1 MSLPKYIDTN
11 KTERI
16 GVHKVALILSE
27 MGLIFRETSN
37 SDTGVDGQIEVVDE
51 HNYATSRI
59 MAVQIKSGSSYLH
72 DNSDNWLFYV
82 DEAHKNYWRLF
93 PIPVMLIVYNPTDG
107 KAYFIDAKYAL
118 NTTEKIEIPKDNILC
133 KEKKE
138 LFLKTIGG
146 NLVTYSDIEN
156 IFQFMLREKCFD
168 ITFPVSYLELFI
180 SGLTSLCNDLFF
192 DVSLAIDIAEVNI
205 AQNPDLIGTT
215 IDHNFLWNYINYL
228 VREGLA
234 EINYHACLYDYE
246 YRMIQPRFIAP
257 LTYRGKQLLKYID
270 QLEQQ
275 LLEPQQMGS
284 WDVHI
289 VCESRVNLLFD
300 YPSVIRLKR
309 ITDLQ
314 STLLTKMGNEG

>member
-1 MSLPKYIDTN
+1 
-11 KTERI
+11 
-16 GVHKVALILSE
+16 

-72 DNSDNWLFYV
+72 DNDDNWHFYV

-107 KAYFIDAKYAL
+107 EAYFIDAKFAL
-118 NTTEKIEIPKDNILC
+118 NTTEKIEIPKENVLC
-133 KEKKE
+133 KENKD

-156 IFQFMLREKCFD
+156 VFQFMLQKKCQD
-168 ITFPVSYLELFI
+168 ISFSVSYLELFI
-180 SGLTSLCNDLFF
+180 SGLTNLCNDLFF
-192 DVSLAIDIAEVNI
+192 DVSLATDIAEVNT
-205 AQNPDLIGTT
+205 DLSGTS
-215 IDHNFLWNYINYL
+215 IDHDFLWKYINYL
-228 VREGLA
+228 VKENLA

-270 QLEQQ
+270 QLEQEI
-275 LLEPQQMGS
+275 LEPQQMGS
-284 WDVHI
+284 WNVHI
-289 VCESRVNLLFD
+289 VCESRVNLQFD
-300 YPSVIRLKR
+300 YYSSIRLNR
-309 ITDLQ
+309 LANLR
-314 STLLTKMGNEG
+314 SLLLTNLKQ

>member
-1 MSLPKYIDTN
+1 MITLPKYIDTN

-16 GVHKVALILSE
+16 GVNKVAWILSE

-59 MAVQIKSGSSYLH
+59 MAVQIKSGHSYLH
-72 DNSDNWLFYV
+72 DNGDNWHFYV

-107 KAYFIDAKYAL
+107 RAYFIDAKFAL

-133 KEKKE
+133 KENKE

-146 NLVTYSDIEN
+146 NLITYSDIE
-156 IFQFMLREKCFD
+156 IVFQFMLQERCRD
-168 ITFPVSYLELFI
+168 ISFSVSYLELFI
-180 SGLTSLCNDLFF
+180 TGLTNLCNDLFF
-192 DVSLAIDIAEVNI
+192 DVSLATDIAEVNTNL
-205 AQNPDLIGTT
+205 AGTS
-215 IDHNFLWNYINYL
+215 IDHDFLWNYINYL
-228 VREGLA
+228 VRENLA

-270 QLEQQ
+270 QLEQK
-275 LLEPQQMGS
+275 LLETS
-284 WDVHI
+284 HVDSCDVNI
-289 VCESRVNLLFD
+289 VCESRVNFLFD
-300 YPSVIRLKR
+300 YYSEIRLKR
-309 ITDLQ
+309 LANLQ
-314 STLLTKMGNEG
+314 SLLLAGMGK